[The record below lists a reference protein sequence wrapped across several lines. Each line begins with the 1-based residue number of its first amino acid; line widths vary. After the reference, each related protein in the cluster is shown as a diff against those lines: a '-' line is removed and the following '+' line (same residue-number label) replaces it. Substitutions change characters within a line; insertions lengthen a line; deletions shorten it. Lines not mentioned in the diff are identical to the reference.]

1 MRQVHYIYQ
10 NTLGQSL
17 HSQMRQ
23 VHYIYQSTLG
33 QSLHSQMRQVHY
45 IYQSTL
51 GQSLHSQM
59 RQVHYIYQS
68 TLGQS
73 LHSQM
78 RQVHYIYQNTLGQS
92 LHSQMRQ
99 VHYIYQ
105 STLGQSLHSQMR
117 QCLQKPYV
125 RSLSSYKLHR
135 TASPFDRRVTCLEW
149 HPSLPTTL
157 AVGSKGGDV
166 VLWDYSVINKT
177 SFIQG
182 VGPGGSITALKFN
195 PYNPTQLFT
204 SSVRGTTTLQD
215 FNGTTLRVFTNTESW
230 EDPGVFTYCPWT
242 LVINT
247 GIGLFVFIMQKGA
260 GDFIGGMTF
269 SPTDPSKVYL
279 ASGDGT
285 LTEQSFQGGPATV
298 LSRVQD
304 CGHDHHNVCL
314 WYCCVDVSLSRQML
328 VTGDNIGRVL
338 LLGMDGHQVF
348 NEKLHKAKVTH
359 AEFNPRCDWLMATA
373 SVDHTVKLWD
383 LRNIKDKNSYLHE
396 MVHDKAVNSAYF
408 NPVDCS
414 KLLTTDQYDQIRVYS
429 SSDWSTPQQIIQHP
443 HRQFQHL
450 TPIKASWHP
459 LYDLMVVGRYPDE
472 RVCPGALRT
481 IDIYDANTGELA
493 CQLLDPNAPGI
504 ISVNKFNPMGDV
516 LGSGMGVNI
525 LVWNRS
531 ETLAGKQQRGQQE
544 AGVQVGRGRGQRR
557 RRGEARRRGEGRGE
571 DEDDI
576 GKLKKKLSSSST
588 TRTRTSRDKQH
599 NSQTRKGPDK

>member
-1 MRQVHYIYQ
+1 MARAKKAPSEASKSKQKSRKQDGETSGAAGQTISKKLRQKMDGKT
-10 NTLGQSL
+10 TLKTGPVFPTTMTKGSVQKRSGPGSIL
-17 HSQMRQ
+17 
-23 VHYIYQSTLG
+23 
-33 QSLHSQMRQVHY
+33 
-45 IYQSTL
+45 
-51 GQSLHSQM
+51 
-59 RQVHYIYQS
+59 
-68 TLGQS
+68 
-73 LHSQM
+73 
-78 RQVHYIYQNTLGQS
+78 
-92 LHSQMRQ
+92 
-99 VHYIYQ
+99 HYIYQ

-117 QCLQKPYV
+117 QCLQEPFV

-149 HPSLPTTL
+149 HPTHPTVL
-157 AVGSKGGDV
+157 AVGSKGGDI
-166 VLWDYSVINKT
+166 VLWDYSVLNKT

-195 PYNPTQLFT
+195 PYNTTQLFT
-204 SSVRGTTTLQD
+204 SSIRGTTTLQD

-230 EDPGVFTYCPWT
+230 D
-242 LVINT
+242 
-247 GIGLFVFIMQKGA
+247 
-260 GDFIGGMTF
+260 
-269 SPTDPSKVYL
+269 
-279 ASGDGT
+279 
-285 LTEQSFQGGPATV
+285 
-298 LSRVQD
+298 
-304 CGHDHHNVCL
+304 L

-338 LLGMDGHQVF
+338 LLGIDGHQIF

-383 LRNIKDKNSYLHE
+383 LRNIKDKNSFLHE

-493 CQLLDPNAPGI
+493 CQLLDHNAPGI

-525 LVWNRS
+525 LVWNRG
-531 ETLAGKQQRGQQE
+531 ETLAGKQQRGELQQE
-544 AGVQVGRGRGQRR
+544 AGVQVGRGRGQRGR
-557 RRGEARRRGEGRGE
+557 RREARRGGRRGE

-576 GKLKKKLSSSST
+576 GKLKKKLSSLEESSSSG
-588 TRTRTSRDKQH
+588 TRTSRQH
-599 NSQTRKGPDK
+599 NSQTQKGQKK

>member
-1 MRQVHYIYQ
+1 MARAKKGPSEASESKQKSRRQ
-10 NTLGQSL
+10 NGETSGAAGQTISMKL
-17 HSQMRQ
+17 RQ
-23 VHYIYQSTLG
+23 KMDGKSTLKTG
-33 QSLHSQMRQVHY
+33 PVFPTTIIKSSVGKRSGPGSIL
-45 IYQSTL
+45 
-51 GQSLHSQM
+51 
-59 RQVHYIYQS
+59 
-68 TLGQS
+68 
-73 LHSQM
+73 
-78 RQVHYIYQNTLGQS
+78 
-92 LHSQMRQ
+92 
-99 VHYIYQ
+99 HYIYQ

-117 QCLQKPYV
+117 QCLLEPFV

-149 HPSLPTTL
+149 HPSHPSTL

-166 VLWDYSVINKT
+166 VLWDYNVLNKT

-182 VGPGGSITALKFN
+182 
-195 PYNPTQLFT
+195 
-204 SSVRGTTTLQD
+204 
-215 FNGTTLRVFTNTESW
+215 
-230 EDPGVFTYCPWT
+230 
-242 LVINT
+242 
-247 GIGLFVFIMQKGA
+247 KGA

-269 SPTDPSKVYL
+269 SLTDPSKVYL

-285 LTEQSFQGGPATV
+285 LTEQNFQGGPGTV

-348 NEKLHKAKVTH
+348 NGKLHKAKVTH

-383 LRNIKDKNSYLHE
+383 LRNIKDKNTYLHE

-450 TPIKASWHP
+450 TPIKATWHP

-525 LVWNRS
+525 LVWNRG
-531 ETLAGKQQRGQQE
+531 ETLAGKQQR
-544 AGVQVGRGRGQRR
+544 VQVGRGRGQRR
-557 RRGEARRRGEGRGE
+557 RRGETRRGGGTGGRGGE

-576 GKLKKKLSSSST
+576 GKLKKKLSSSSG
-588 TRTRTSRDKQH
+588 TRTRTSRDTEGSK
-599 NSQTRKGPDK
+599 

>member
-1 MRQVHYIYQ
+1 MARAKKAPSEASESKQKSRKQ
-10 NTLGQSL
+10 NGETSGAAGQTISKKLQQKMDGKTTLRTGPVLPTTMTKSSVGKRSGPGSIL
-17 HSQMRQ
+17 
-23 VHYIYQSTLG
+23 
-33 QSLHSQMRQVHY
+33 
-45 IYQSTL
+45 
-51 GQSLHSQM
+51 
-59 RQVHYIYQS
+59 
-68 TLGQS
+68 
-73 LHSQM
+73 
-78 RQVHYIYQNTLGQS
+78 
-92 LHSQMRQ
+92 
-99 VHYIYQ
+99 HYIYQ

-117 QCLQKPYV
+117 QCLQKPFV
-125 RSLSSYKLHR
+125 RTLSSYTLHR
-135 TASPFDRRVTCLEW
+135 TASPFDRRVTCLAW
-149 HPSLPTTL
+149 HPSHPTTL

-182 VGPGGSITALKFN
+182 
-195 PYNPTQLFT
+195 
-204 SSVRGTTTLQD
+204 
-215 FNGTTLRVFTNTESW
+215 
-230 EDPGVFTYCPWT
+230 
-242 LVINT
+242 
-247 GIGLFVFIMQKGA
+247 KGA

-429 SSDWSTPQQIIQHP
+429 SSDWSTPQRIIQHP

-531 ETLAGKQQRGQQE
+531 ETFAGKQQRGELQQE

-576 GKLKKKLSSSST
+576 GKLKKKLSSSSA
-588 TRTRTSRDKQH
+588 TRTRTFRDKQH
-599 NSQTRKGPDK
+599 NSQTQKGPDK